1 MYPCQR
7 TFKGRR
13 LSLSS
18 RPTRTGGTSAGIMPG
33 IGGSPS
39 LRTFAL
45 GNGLKHRLLYPL
57 RAVFFFV
64 ADLPPTSAPRCL
76 QVATPPRS
84 PESNRRTDYLPP
96 AGSVQSVFRSLDVIW
111 SCALWVALSPKYLYS
126 AAILASTAASYDLK
140 LPMYVFFPSCFIC
153 AVQKCFLR
161 FQ

>member
-18 RPTRTGGTSAGIMPG
+18 RLTRTGGTSAGAMQG
-33 IGGSPS
+33 IGCSPRDAVIRPDNPLCTVFPLYAVRPS
-39 LRTFAL
+39 VPA
-45 GNGLKHRLLYPL
+45 HRYS
-57 RAVFFFV
+57 R
-64 ADLPPTSAPRCL
+64 
-76 QVATPPRS
+76 VATPPRS
-84 PESNRRTDYLPP
+84 SESNRRTDYLPP

-111 SCALWVALSPKYLYS
+111 SCALWEALSPKYLYS